1 MPGVYI
7 QWSFLNVTLP
17 NYYLIFHTE
26 CSIFH
31 ALLWPNISFRIKET
45 SMKGTSLF
53 DLSEKVSIV
62 TGGGRGLGRTMAL
75 ALADFGANVIIADII
90 INQAEYVAKEI
101 IKKDIRSLAI
111 KVDVT
116 KPKEVQKMVF
126 QVMKHF
132 GRIDILINNA
142 GINIIAPAE
151 NFAVK
156 DWEKVLDINLKGVFL
171 CSQVVGKVMIKQKKG
186 KIINIASIHGL
197 VGSTHHAV
205 AYNSSKAGVI
215 NLTRALAIEWGK
227 YNINVNAIAPGIIE
241 TDLTRK
247 RLENKKYYKYWIDR
261 TPLGRIGKP
270 EDLIGALI
278 YLSSEA
284 SDWLT
289 GHTIVVDGGYTAL

>member
-1 MPGVYI
+1 
-7 QWSFLNVTLP
+7 
-17 NYYLIFHTE
+17 
-26 CSIFH
+26 
-31 ALLWPNISFRIKET
+31 
-45 SMKGTSLF
+45 
-53 DLSEKVSIV
+53 
-62 TGGGRGLGRTMAL
+62 MAL

-197 VGSTHHAV
+197 VGSTHNAV

-247 RLENKKYYKYWIDR
+247 RLENKKYYKCWIDR

>member
-1 MPGVYI
+1 M
-7 QWSFLNVTLP
+7 
-17 NYYLIFHTE
+17 
-26 CSIFH
+26 
-31 ALLWPNISFRIKET
+31 R
-45 SMKGTSLF
+45 GTSLF
-53 DLSEKVSIV
+53 CLSEKVSIV

-75 ALADFGANVIIADII
+75 ALADAGANVVIADVI

-101 IKKDIRSLAI
+101 TKKNIRSLAI

-116 KPKEVQKMVF
+116 KPREVQRMVS

-156 DWEKVLDINLKGVFL
+156 DWEKVLNINLKGVFL
-171 CSQVVGKVMIKQKKG
+171 CSQVVGKVMMKQKKG
-186 KIINIASIHGL
+186 KIINMASIHGL
-197 VGSTHHAV
+197 VGSIHHAV

-247 RLENKKYYKYWIDR
+247 RLENKKYYKHWVDR

-270 EDLIGALI
+270 EDLIGAVI
-278 YLSSEA
+278 YLASGA

-289 GHTIVVDGGYTAL
+289 GQTIVIDGGYTAL

>member
-1 MPGVYI
+1 
-7 QWSFLNVTLP
+7 
-17 NYYLIFHTE
+17 
-26 CSIFH
+26 
-31 ALLWPNISFRIKET
+31 
-45 SMKGTSLF
+45 MKGDSIF
-53 DLSEKVSIV
+53 DLSGKAAIV

-75 ALADFGANVIIADII
+75 ALADVGANVVISDII

-101 IKKDIRSLAI
+101 IKKNIRSLAI

-116 KPKEVQKMVF
+116 KPKEVQRMVS

-132 GRIDILINNA
+132 RRIDILVNNA

-151 NFAVK
+151 SFGLK
-156 DWEKVLDINLKGVFL
+156 DWDKVLSINLKGVFL
-171 CSQVVGKVMIKQKKG
+171 CAQAVGKVMIKQRKG
-186 KIINIASIHGL
+186 KIINIASIAGM
-197 VGSTHHAV
+197 VGTPHHAV

-247 RLENKKYYKYWIDR
+247 RLENKKYYKYWTDR

-278 YLSSEA
+278 YLSSET